1 MSDKLFVRRRIL
13 AFLMVFLLVF
23 SAIILL
29 PAFSVDAETE
39 EEYAV
44 ASSGEISNEVAL
56 ASGLSNIPTQYLNKC
71 IELTDSDEF
80 EYAWD
85 GKSTSSIKDYPGI
98 YNNLYATAGNGPYV
112 LNRDYSYSLADRN
125 YDDPIGEIVPIELM
139 QKIGVYTYFGKE
151 YGFFINTYKSPHS
164 IDKNIHSL
172 VFVFDITYSMRRG
185 QDGNPDGCVTVN
197 VEPVFQYRYVYLDSN
212 NSSFRMY
219 DYYDSDDYANVFY
232 SINKNVIRP
241 HPKYSNGE
249 RSFDYQD
256 IFYLKDVSV
265 GMTLFNEQ
273 ALNPNDKGYSYENDN
288 GAFFIMA
295 ENEYSGRVLKDGK
308 LTTDDKLDV
317 ASHVLGSV
325 LDVVAFGANIIAPGS
340 GTLIEILDVAGG
352 LIDVAD
358 GARLWTNV
366 SQSKDIK
373 VECYAKKATFNC
385 LYANKIE
392 QINNYGG
399 KTVKSMAVTNNSDN
413 NNSIWYGQGD
423 HYKAYFGIN
432 AEIGSGE
439 QFPNTRAIVE
449 CALKIVDKKGNVYG
463 AQNAVNKTV
472 DNETYQESI
481 DFAVSEDIYLL
492 PNGYNCFSFVP
503 YYSGKYI
510 FNFDFSDRIKIEL
523 NGNEINGNS
532 IYIDGRAGNEPIKIK
547 IKNSGNAAQGKLLID
562 VSSISQAIDLQPN
575 KETIVKVNN
584 QSNGFYKLLTS
595 KSNIIITQRCVVEN
609 GLGVKETFKGS
620 SEVYTYLDKNSYLII
635 KNTSGAAVSGFV
647 SINDV
652 STLEID
658 TETGCFVDANSS
670 AFVKFVADVNT
681 DYWFYVKS
689 RNSVFINIY
698 DINGRMISSGIE
710 GNSFASKVT
719 FNSGNNREIIIKL
732 FVTENVSASP
742 QILICKSNVQVKWY
756 VDGVEVPDRVAEI
769 ERGRTVTMRATLNN
783 KEISSFSG
791 ETSRDGVSLEGNK
804 VTVESNAV
812 IGGYL
817 MIYLSVLSGFG
828 LKIVPKFEEKLN
840 LSLDDSFLFSYSGG
854 TRIHSFNY
862 TLLITDGYK
871 NNKLESSQVIQS
883 DAYSVLNG
891 KINFNSR
898 VLAALGTTYG
908 FGWEDV
914 SVDIMVKIEKI
925 YVYVW
930 DPIAKKDIKTE
941 YLSDLHCTNGYEF
954 LTNGRGIESD
964 PYLISTVKEFNNLKY
979 LDTSDMYFRQTADI
993 GFGLQLPSTI
1003 YSMFFGIYD
1012 GNGKS
1017 ITFSYRFLEK
1027 STLEDMGGLFLLNTG
1042 TISNLT
1048 VNGTINNLLVAN
1060 KNNSCSLGGVV
1071 CNNFGTIKNIKYNA
1085 YIYSC
1090 AYITGGLVA
1099 SNSGIIEGCTVTGQ
1113 INVRSDRDISYTGGL
1128 VGDNHDSI
1136 KSSSTK
1142 GLTVSYTG
1150 AESSSRTLAPRIGA
1164 IVGVWTKGTILPTGY
1179 GTVNK
1184 GTLKTVTWWEG
1195 LKKKSHNQAQYVG
1208 TVQGESKV

>member
-1 MSDKLFVRRRIL
+1 MSDRLFSKRRIL
-13 AFLMVFLLVF
+13 AFFTVFILFFSLLVFLL
-23 SAIILL
+23 
-29 PAFSVDAETE
+29 PNVDAEANAETNSE
-39 EEYAV
+39 FNDF
-44 ASSGEISNEVAL
+44 SSGEVSNGVAM
-56 ASGLSNIPTQYLNKC
+56 ASGLSNIPSEYMNKC
-71 IELTDSDEF
+71 VEMTGSDEF
-80 EYAWD
+80 EYQ
-85 GKSTSSIKDYPGI
+85 GEKHSIKEYPNI
-98 YNNLYATAGNGPYV
+98 YKKEYNAVGRNPYIGTDNPEIMRLSNV
-112 LNRDYSYSLADRN
+112 D
-125 YDDPIGEIVPIELM
+125 YDDPINEIVPIELM
-139 QKIGVYTYFGKE
+139 GIVGNHLYFGNE
-151 YGFFINTYKSPHS
+151 YGFFIKAYKYKNNNNIYS
-164 IDKNIHSL
+164 I
-172 VFVFDITYSMRRG
+172 VFVFDITYNMNRN
-185 QDGNPDGCVTVN
+185 QDDVHNGCVSVS
-197 VEPVFQYRYVYLDSN
+197 VEPVFQYRYIYITG
-212 NSSFRMY
+212 NSSLMLY
-219 DYYDSDDYANVFY
+219 DYENP
-232 SINKNVIRP
+232 NKNKSVLGSKPSGSIIT
-241 HPKYSNGE
+241 HPKYVDGRLSYECN
-249 RSFDYQD
+249 D
-256 IFYLKDVSV
+256 IFYLKDISV

-273 ALNPNDKGYSYENDN
+273 ALNPNDGGYSYGNDK

-317 ASHVLGSV
+317 ASHVMSKV
-325 LDVVAFGANIIAPGS
+325 LDVVAFGANLVAPGS
-340 GTLIEILDVAGG
+340 GNLIQLLDTANWA
-352 LIDVAD
+352 IDIVD
-358 GARLWTNV
+358 GARLWTGVN
-366 SQSKDIK
+366 QSKDIQ
-373 VECYAKKATFNC
+373 VECHEKKATFNC
-385 LYANKIE
+385 LYANRTE
-392 QINNYGG
+392 QINNYNGII
-399 KTVKSMAVTNNSDN
+399 VKSMLVANNSDN
-413 NNSIWYGQGD
+413 DNSILYGQGD

-439 QFPNTRAIVE
+439 QFPNTRALVE
-449 CALKIVDKKGNVYG
+449 CALKIVDQNGNVYG
-463 AQNAVNKTV
+463 VQNAVSKTV
-472 DNETYQESI
+472 DNETYQEGI
-481 DFAVSEDIYLL
+481 EFASEEDIYLL

-503 YYSGKYI
+503 QYSGKYI
-510 FNFDFSDRIKIEL
+510 FNFDFSNRIKIEL

-532 IYIDGRAGNEPIKIK
+532 IYIDGRASNEPIKIK

-670 AFVKFVADVNT
+670 TFVKFVADVNT

-710 GNSFASKVT
+710 GDSFASKVT
-719 FNSGNNREIIIKL
+719 FNSGNNREIFIKL
-732 FVTENVSASP
+732 FVTENISASP
-742 QILICKSNVQVKWY
+742 QIFICKSNVQVKWY
-756 VDGVEVPDRVAEI
+756 VDGVEVPDRVVEI
-769 ERGRTVTMRATLNN
+769 ERGKTVTISAKINN
-783 KEISSFSG
+783 KNVLGFYCNDVNMIGVDCSYSSITVDKNAVLG
-791 ETSRDGVSLEGNK
+791 GR
-804 VTVESNAV
+804 VTVE
-812 IGGYL
+812 L
-817 MIYLSVLSGFG
+817 RMPLGFG
-828 LKIVPKFEEKLN
+828 LIVVVKFEEKLN
-840 LSLDDSFLFSYSGG
+840 LSIDDSFLFSYSGG

-930 DPIAKKDIKTE
+930 NPIAKQDIKTE
-941 YLSDLHCTNGYEF
+941 YLSDLYCTNCYEF
-954 LTNGRGIESD
+954 LTTGRGIESD

-979 LDTSDMYFRQTADI
+979 LDTSNMHFRQTMDI
-993 GFGLQLPSTI
+993 GFGSQSPPLTI
-1003 YSMFFGIYD
+1003 YSMFFGVYD

-1017 ITFSYRFLEK
+1017 ITFSNTLLAN
-1027 STLEDMGGLFLLNTG
+1027 SLLEDMGGLFLLNTG

-1048 VNGTINNLLVAN
+1048 VNGTINNLSVAN
-1060 KNNSCSLGGVV
+1060 KNYSCSLGGIV
-1071 CNNFGTIKNIKYNA
+1071 CNNYGTIKNIKYNA
-1085 YIYSC
+1085 DISSC
-1090 AYITGGLVA
+1090 AYMTGGLVA
-1099 SNSGIIEGCTVTGQ
+1099 SNSGTIEECTVTGQ
-1113 INVRSDRDISYTGGL
+1113 IKVRADMDITYTGGL
-1128 VGDNHDSI
+1128 VGDNHESI

-1142 GLTVSYTG
+1142 GLMVSYIG

-1164 IVGVWTKGTILPTGY
+1164 IVGVWTKGTIIPTGY

-1208 TVQGESKV
+1208 IVQGESKL